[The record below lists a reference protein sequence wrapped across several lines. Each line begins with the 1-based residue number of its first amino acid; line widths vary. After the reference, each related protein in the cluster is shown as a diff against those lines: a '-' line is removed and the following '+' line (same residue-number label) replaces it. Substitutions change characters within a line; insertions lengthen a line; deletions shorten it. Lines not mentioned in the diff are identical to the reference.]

1 MSATTDSTRTTDVTR
16 HLQETLHW
24 HFSPETGSPFWLRRR
39 DSLGFDPLTD
49 IESLADLRRF
59 PDVSDELRTVPADLL
74 VPAGAAG
81 NPFEV
86 YESGGTLGAPK
97 RVVEHSSRMEG
108 VDWVETM
115 LPAFGGSGHW
125 LHVGPTG
132 PHIVGRSVRRLA
144 QLRRSMFFTVDF
156 DPRWVKLLIRTD
168 RRQLADEYVQ
178 HVLDQVELI
187 AQSQDIRVLFIT
199 PPVLEALCGREKLYA
214 RLADRVTGII
224 WSGTS
229 ISGTALRLLQ
239 TEFFPQAEVRG
250 IYGNSLM
257 GIAPQRAPEPGDTH
271 ACVFRTF
278 QPRSIVHVVDPES
291 GERVA
296 PGERGR
302 VLVHLLTKDLFLP
315 NVMERDTAVRIAA
328 EGADPDAGDDLADV
342 QPFRQVAGAQVI
354 EGVY

>member
-1 MSATTDSTRTTDVTR
+1 MSRTTASAVDPAQ
-16 HLQETLHW
+16 HLQETLRW
-24 HFSPETGSPFWLRRR
+24 HFGPETGSPFWLRRR
-39 DSLGFDPLTD
+39 DSLGFDPLRD
-49 IESLADLRRF
+49 ITSFADLRRF
-59 PDVSDELRTVPADLL
+59 PDVSDELRTVPVDLL
-74 VPAGAAG
+74 VPAGSAEH
-81 NPFEV
+81 PFEV

-97 RVVEHSSRMEG
+97 RVVEHLSRTEG
-108 VDWVETM
+108 VDWVETV
-115 LPAFGGSGHW
+115 LPSFGGGGHW

-144 QLRRSMFFTVDF
+144 HLRRSKFFTVDF

-168 RRQLADEYVQ
+168 RRALADEYVQ

-187 AQSQDIRVLFIT
+187 AETQDVRVLFIT
-199 PPVLEALCGREKLYA
+199 PPVLEALCGREKLYDL
-214 RLADRVTGII
+214 LADRVTGII

-239 TEFFPQAEVRG
+239 TEFFPKAEVRG

-257 GIAPQRAPEPGDTH
+257 GIAPQRPSEPGDTH

-278 QPRSIVHVVDPES
+278 QPRSVVEVVDPDT
-291 GERVA
+291 GVRVG

-315 NVMERDTAVRIAA
+315 NVLERDTAVRVPAGPA
-328 EGADPDAGDDLADV
+328 DAGDDLADV
-342 QPFRQVAGAQVI
+342 QPYRPPSGGQVI

>member
-1 MSATTDSTRTTDVTR
+1 MTDRQDTAATE
-16 HLQETLHW
+16 HLQSVLRW
-24 HFSPETGSPFWLRRR
+24 HFSPATGSPFWLKRL
-39 DSLGFDPLTD
+39 DGLGFDPLRD
-49 IESLADLRRF
+49 VHGFADLRKF
-59 PDVSDELRTVPADLL
+59 PDLSDELRTVPVDDL
-74 VPAGAAG
+74 VPAGSAHL
-81 NPFEV
+81 PYEV

-97 RVVEHSSRMEG
+97 RVVEHLSRQEG
-108 VDWVETM
+108 VDWVETV
-115 LPAFGGSGHW
+115 LPAFGGGGHW

-144 QLRRSMFFTVDF
+144 QLRGAKFLTVDF

-168 RRQLADEYVQ
+168 RRPLADEYVQ
-178 HVLDQVELI
+178 HVLDQVEII
-187 AQSQDIRVLFIT
+187 AESQDVRVLFIT
-199 PPVLEALCGREKLYA
+199 PPVLEALCARDRLY
-214 RLADRVTGII
+214 RLLADRVTGII

-239 TEFFPQAEVRG
+239 TEFFPNAEVRG

-257 GIAPQRAPEPGDTH
+257 GIAPQRPPLPGDTH
-271 ACVFRTF
+271 PCVFRTF
-278 QPRSIVHVVDPES
+278 RPRSVVEVVDPGT

-315 NVMERDTAVRIAA
+315 NVAERDTAVRIVP
-328 EGADPDAGDDLADV
+328 ADGDATGDDLADV
-342 QPFRQVAGAQVI
+342 QPYRATAGAQVI